1 MIENPVTVID
11 QDGSPTANAIFTI
24 YNPPFIDQSWASARI
39 PDGRHLLAGELI
51 DEDIQTIIFGRTRR
65 AIELLLTYLRQRNPD
80 ADPLRLRGYRSGY
93 LPRERRAIEDGLRS
107 GEVKAVVATNALE
120 LGIDIGGMD
129 AAVLIG
135 YPGSIAATLQQAGRA
150 GRKLAP
156 SLAVM
161 ITAANAMDQYLAR
174 HPEYFFERS
183 PEQALIAPNNLLI
196 LLGHIR
202 CAAFELPFAAGEGF
216 GAIPAEKVHAFLT
229 MLAQH
234 GDLHQQGERF
244 FWMADQYPASGIS
257 LRNATPD
264 YISLILQVDHNS
276 QTIGQVD
283 LSSAYW
289 MVHPQAIYL
298 HEGASYLVETLD
310 LEAGIAHLRQAVV
323 DYYTQA
329 SQNVEIDW
337 QSLLKQ
343 SVPRIQILR

>member
-1 MIENPVTVID
+1 
-11 QDGSPTANAIFTI
+11 
-24 YNPPFIDQSWASARI
+24 
-39 PDGRHLLAGELI
+39 
-51 DEDIQTIIFGRTRR
+51 
-65 AIELLLTYLRQRNPD
+65 
-80 ADPLRLRGYRSGY
+80 
-93 LPRERRAIEDGLRS
+93 
-107 GEVKAVVATNALE
+107 
-120 LGIDIGGMD
+120 
-129 AAVLIG
+129 
-135 YPGSIAATLQQAGRA
+135 
-150 GRKLAP
+150 
-156 SLAVM
+156 
-161 ITAANAMDQYLAR
+161 
-174 HPEYFFERS
+174 
-183 PEQALIAPNNLLI
+183 
-196 LLGHIR
+196 
-202 CAAFELPFAAGEGF
+202 
-216 GAIPAEKVHAFLT
+216 

-343 SVPRIQILR
+343 SPVPAATKSFGELLVTTG